1 MSANIII
8 IITLTPAVNA
18 YGGVDGLSADLRRD
32 DGQEVTEVDLL
43 LVQTFCYG
51 LIFGEGVTS
60 ATALTLDGGEIDL
73 LEGE

>member
-1 MSANIII
+1 MSANVV
-8 IITLTPAVNA
+8 ITLTPTQNA
-18 YGGVDGLSADLRRD
+18 YGGLDGLSADLRRD

-51 LIFGEGVTS
+51 LIFGEGVTA

-73 LEGE
+73 LESE

>member
-1 MSANIII
+1 MSANVV
-8 IITLTPAVNA
+8 ITLTPTQNA
-18 YGGVDGLSADLRRD
+18 YGGLDGLSADLRRD

-51 LIFGEGVTS
+51 LIFGEGVTA

>member
-1 MSANIII
+1 MSANV
-8 IITLTPAVNA
+8 IITLTPAFNA
-18 YGGVDGLSADLRRD
+18 HGGVDGLSADLRRD

-51 LIFGEGVTS
+51 LIFGDVTA

-73 LEGE
+73 LESE